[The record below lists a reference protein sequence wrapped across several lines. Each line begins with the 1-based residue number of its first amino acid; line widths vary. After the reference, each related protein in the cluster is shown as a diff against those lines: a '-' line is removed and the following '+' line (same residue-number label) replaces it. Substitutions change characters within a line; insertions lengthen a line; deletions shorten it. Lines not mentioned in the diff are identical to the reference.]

1 MRRLKR
7 TLSSWQKALVSEDD
21 KTHDNKHDKKA
32 AGRKAW
38 EAPPSCA
45 RQRRRCRRR
54 SQAARRTMHQTA
66 YHYKVDGRRQHKGQD
81 QAGKRHGRG
90 RTQDSKSTPAS
101 APMQGPMQ
109 ETTDRAAAKTPGG
122 QYHLSLSLCT
132 PSKALCR
139 ACRAAP
145 CALTK
150 PPIITTS
157 FFDFPP
163 F

>member
-7 TLSSWQKALVSEDD
+7 TLSAWQKTHLSEYD
-21 KTHDNKHDKKA
+21 KTHDKEA
-32 AGRKAW
+32 EGRKAAK
-38 EAPPSCA
+38 EPQPVLRCK
-45 RQRRRCRRR
+45 RRCRRR
-54 SQAARRTMHQTA
+54 YPKRRAGRCSRLRIIIKWTA
-66 YHYKVDGRRQHKGQD
+66 DGSTKGRSRLQR
-81 QAGKRHGRG
+81 KRHGSG
-90 RTQDSKSTPAS
+90 RAQDSQSPQTS
-101 APMQGPMQ
+101 APMQDPMQ

-132 PSKALCR
+132 LAIALCR